1 MSNVF
6 ENGFY
11 ALESASMGTRPTIND
26 VAQAAGV
33 SVATVSKAVNGRY
46 GVAPE
51 TVQRVLDVVRELG
64 YESSLIASSMRSR
77 RTGVIGVL
85 VADFEP
91 FSTEVLKGVSTGLRE
106 HPFELLAYS
115 GSRQAEGDGWERRS
129 LSRLSGTLIDGV
141 IMVTPTVVNI
151 TAEVPI
157 VAIDPHT
164 GPADL
169 PTVESDSF
177 GGAREAVRFLIELGH
192 RRIGFVAGRPDLRS
206 SIAREAGY
214 RRALADAGLPL
225 DPALIGLGRY
235 VQDASAEA
243 AAALL
248 SRPDRPT
255 AIFAANDL
263 SAIAIIDVARE
274 MGLSIP
280 RDLSVIGFDDI
291 PEATQLAQPLTT
303 VRQHM
308 QTLGASA
315 AGLLATLM
323 AGGVPEATHLR
334 LPTRLVPRAT
344 TAAPPRG

>member
-1 MSNVF
+1 
-6 ENGFY
+6 
-11 ALESASMGTRPTIND
+11 MGSRPTIND
-26 VAQAAGV
+26 VAAAAGV

-46 GVAPE
+46 GVAPD
-51 TVQRVLDVVRELG
+51 TVEHVLQVVRELG

-91 FSTEVLKGVSTGLRE
+91 FSAEILKGVSVGLRE

-115 GSRQAEGDGWERRS
+115 GSRQAEGEGWERRS

-192 RRIGFVAGRPDLRS
+192 TRIGFIAGRPDLRS

-214 RRALADAGLPL
+214 RRALTDAGIPF
-225 DPALIGLGRY
+225 DPSLIGVGRY

-243 AAALL
+243 AATVL
-248 SRPDRPT
+248 SRRDRPT

-263 SAIAIIDVARE
+263 SAIAIMGVAAE
-274 MGLSIP
+274 LGLSVP
-280 RDLSVIGFDDI
+280 EDLSVIGFDDV
-291 PEATQLAQPLTT
+291 PEATQLALPLTT

-308 QTLGASA
+308 QTLGSAA
-315 AGLLATLM
+315 AGLLMTLM
-323 AGGVPEATHLR
+323 AGETPDATHLR
-334 LPTRLVPRAT
+334 LPTRLIPRAT
-344 TAAPPRG
+344 TAPPRT